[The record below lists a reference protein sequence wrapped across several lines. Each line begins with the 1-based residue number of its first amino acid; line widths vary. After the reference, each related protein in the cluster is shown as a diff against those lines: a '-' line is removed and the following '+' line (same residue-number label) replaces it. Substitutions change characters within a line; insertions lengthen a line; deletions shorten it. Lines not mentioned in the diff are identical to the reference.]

1 MRLALRDFAGGL
13 GFPGGASAKEP
24 VCQCRRY
31 KRCGFDPYL
40 KFGKIPWKRTW
51 QPTPTFVPEES
62 HG

>member
-1 MRLALRDFAGGL
+1 MRLALRDFTGGL

-40 KFGKIPWKRTW
+40 EFGKIPWKRTW